1 MLNIHFMDWGKNRPK
16 KHYNRLHEMRI
27 FELIFSTKITELGVE
42 LAEFKMIS
50 VFCLANPSKKVSLDE
65 DRAIEEIKIL
75 VPYDYMSFLELDS
88 TQAKFQ
94 EFSELVR
101 CYIVPAIKTY
111 SKLPSSIIESY
122 VEEALNEIVKQN
134 FEAVFIVDKTPRKSP
149 SRKKMAILK
158 GIHRSEG
165 FQLRCEVYNEKGLRI
180 VDELLVEEVGNEV
193 VYTRFLG
200 TLKWENENLIVVKSK
215 SSSWKAEICL

>member
-27 FELIFSTKITELGVE
+27 FELIFSTKITELGMELVE
-42 LAEFKMIS
+42 YKNIS
-50 VFCLANPSKKVSLDE
+50 VFCLAKPNKTVSFDENNPFG
-65 DRAIEEIKIL
+65 EIKIL

-88 TQAKFQ
+88 IQAKFQ
-94 EFSELVR
+94 EFSNLVR
-101 CYIVPAIKTY
+101 LYIVPAINKY
-111 SKLPSSIIESY
+111 SKLPSAIIESY

-134 FEAVFIVDKTPRKSP
+134 FEAVFIVDKTPKKSP

-180 VDELLVEEVGNEV
+180 IDELLVKEVGNET
-193 VYTRFLG
+193 VYVRFLG
-200 TLKWENENLIVVKSK
+200 TLKWENENLITVKSK
-215 SSSWKAEICL
+215 SSSWKAEVHL

>member
-27 FELIFSTKITELGVE
+27 FELIFSTKITELGMELVE
-42 LAEFKMIS
+42 YKNIS
-50 VFCLANPSKKVSLDE
+50 VFCLAKPNKKVSFDE
-65 DRAIEEIKIL
+65 NNPFGEIKIL

-88 TQAKFQ
+88 IQAKFR
-94 EFSELVR
+94 EFSNLVR
-101 CYIVPAIKTY
+101 LYIVPAINKY
-111 SKLPSSIIESY
+111 SKLPSAIIESY

-134 FEAVFIVDKTPRKSP
+134 FEAVFIVDKTPKKSP

-180 VDELLVEEVGNEV
+180 IDELLVKEVGNET
-193 VYTRFLG
+193 VYARFLG
-200 TLKWENENLIVVKSK
+200 TLKWENENLITVKSK
-215 SSSWKAEICL
+215 SSSWKAEVHL